1 MSQST
6 PLDQLPGM
14 APVESNTSG
23 GATAAVP
30 PADEERVRRILA
42 EMNAE
47 STVQASP
54 GFSDLPRV
62 ITEPPV
68 STSTGEI
75 RMDSTVAR
83 ANIIGNSAPS
93 MADFHA
99 MFQQGAPGMAP
110 IHGPAVIPASP
121 NANQPTGKSKRDSL
135 AQHLRAPLAVAVI
148 VFFLNMPIITTIL
161 SRYASWMYL
170 GSGEISVGGLIVK
183 ALLAGTLFAAYQ
195 GVTAFF
201 G

>member
-6 PLDQLPGM
+6 PLDQLAGM
-14 APVESNTSG
+14 ASMEAPASAS
-23 GATAAVP
+23 VP

-54 GFSDLPRV
+54 GFSELPRV

-75 RMDSTVAR
+75 RMDSSVAR

-121 NANQPTGKSKRDSL
+121 NANQPVAKSKRDTI
-135 AQHLRAPLAVAVI
+135 AQQLRAPLAVAVI

-170 GSGEISVGGLIVK
+170 SSGEISVGGLIVK
-183 ALLAGTLFAAYQ
+183 ALLAGILFATYQ